1 MSRQNFLGFRWN
13 ISTNEP
19 VLERLLNFRIFGT
32 YFIAHPVRAREPPKV
47 KKSKIG
53 VARKPDLIEPN

>member
-1 MSRQNFLGFRWN
+1 MS
-13 ISTNEP
+13 E
-19 VLERLLNFRIFGT
+19 IFVKKIT
-32 YFIAHPVRAREPPKV
+32 LIAHPVRARGGHKV